1 MQYCCICFICIVLFF
16 YVGFIIMIF
25 LCSALRRKHNKWK
38 SFSQMWILYMWKP
51 EKVLT
56 DQSRYKASSYNY
68 YGWAKFSVFYSLRRL
83 SIYILDKVLY
93 WLRFWMK
100 RRIQQ
105 WDFYRCLFSTLW
117 KGNLFPSIHS
127 AVVLYIMAFLKG
139 ISFKLSVIGMLGL
152 IKVTVIIKCSL
163 WSLVK
168 GIYKFA

>member
-68 YGWAKFSVFYSLRRL
+68 YGWAKFSVFYSLRWL
-83 SIYILDKVLY
+83 SIYIWDNVLY
-93 WLRFWMK
+93 WLTFWMK
-100 RRIQQ
+100 CRIQQ
-105 WDFYRCLFSTLW
+105 WDFDRQMSFFPLCGRETSSLQFIQLLFCILW
-117 KGNLFPSIHS
+117 P
-127 AVVLYIMAFLKG
+127 FLKV
-139 ISFKLSVIGMLGL
+139 FLLNFPL
-152 IKVTVIIKCSL
+152 
-163 WSLVK
+163 
-168 GIYKFA
+168 